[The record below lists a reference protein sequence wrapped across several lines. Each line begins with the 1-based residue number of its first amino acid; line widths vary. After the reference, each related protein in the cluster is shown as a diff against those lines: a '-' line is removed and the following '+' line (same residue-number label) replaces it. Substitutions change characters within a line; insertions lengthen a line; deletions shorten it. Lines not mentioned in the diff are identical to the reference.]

1 MHNDIRMYKIVNAK
15 LIRLFCTIIMLII
28 GNDSNTFAI
37 RRDEVLAIPRGEVIK
52 ASVDYIGMTDLLA
65 TINTLYLNGYYSFMN
80 KHIDEYTKK
89 YPPVKEIFYFAA
101 INNINQNKPDDAL
114 NNLYIALALEP
125 AYSRALNA
133 IGYVY
138 AVRRQW
144 QQALSHF
151 LLAHRTNTYN
161 AFISYNIAL
170 LYYHNL
176 DYVHAAAWANKAIDD
191 KPNFARGCDVYAC
204 SMYQQQKYDE
214 AVEYWGR
221 ALQLGLDEDR
231 VYYNRASA
239 YFALSNHNGCI
250 ADCTKALQKNK
261 KHVEALML
269 LAYEHFTL
277 KDYDAA
283 LAACNSVLKIQNN
296 NIFAAVLRAL
306 CAGKKNAQAG
316 KDMLTATLGTVE
328 NVEDVAMQLLQF
340 FQYAIIDPPVDFML
354 Y

>member
-1 MHNDIRMYKIVNAK
+1 MFFPKKKCKTAA
-15 LIRLFCTIIMLII
+15 MLLRVTMACGMLVMLHI
-28 GNDSNTFAI
+28 DSAFA
-37 RRDEVLAIPRGEVIK
+37 RRKDEVLTMPRGEGIK
-52 ASVDYIGMTDLLA
+52 ASVDYIGMTDILA
-65 TINTLYLNGYYSFMN
+65 TINTLYLNGYYSLMK

-89 YPPVKEIFYFAA
+89 YPPVKEIFYFTA
-101 INNINQNKPDDAL
+101 INSIYQNKHDDAL

-133 IGYVY
+133 AGYVY
-138 AVRRQW
+138 ALRRQW

-151 LLAHRTNTYN
+151 ILAHRANTYN

-170 LYYHNL
+170 LYYCNL
-176 DYVHAAAWANKAIDD
+176 DYARAAAWANKAIED

-204 SMYQQQKYDE
+204 SMYQQQKHDE

-221 ALQLGLDEDR
+221 ALQLGLDDDR
-231 VYYNRASA
+231 VYYNRACA
-239 YFALSNHNGCI
+239 YFALGNHNGCI
-250 ADCTKALQKNK
+250 ADCTKALKKNK

-269 LAYEHFTL
+269 LAYGHFTL
-277 KDYDAA
+277 KDYDVA
-283 LAACNSVLKIQNN
+283 LSACNSVLKIQNN

-316 KDMLTATLGTVE
+316 KDMLTATLGNVE
-328 NVEDVAMQLLQF
+328 NVENVAMQLLQY
-340 FQYAIIDPPVDFML
+340 FQYTIINPPVEFML